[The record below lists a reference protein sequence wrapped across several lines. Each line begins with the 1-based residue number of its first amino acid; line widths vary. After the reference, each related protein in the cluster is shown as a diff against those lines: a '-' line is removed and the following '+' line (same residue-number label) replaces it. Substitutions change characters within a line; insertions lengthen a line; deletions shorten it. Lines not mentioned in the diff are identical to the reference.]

1 MGLIGN
7 LIKSERINQSM
18 KQNVLA
24 KGICSPS
31 YLCKIEN
38 NQVEPSI
45 EILQLLFNRL
55 NLTIDLINTS
65 TINNQNYR
73 DELFYIYQEVIQKR
87 TISYTK
93 EKLTYLRDNQSN
105 YLSKDLFFTFKL
117 IELYLLLIIVKD
129 PKDVELHI
137 AIISKNEKNFDRE
150 QAYLYEKCLGIYYY
164 KSNQLSAASE
174 ALHKAL
180 ENLPIGPFGNYEKAD
195 LTYMS
200 ALTKLA
206 SNQFIQS
213 IEFLEYPK
221 DFFMN
226 NVNFPRII
234 ECLLIEGIANQKL
247 KNLEKARDIYIKALR
262 MTENTMPNTSIAVI
276 YQNLGSVNSSLGYLE
291 ESLDYYFKS
300 YELKA
305 THEQQLITILSI
317 IQIYSK
323 LENYTAM
330 ETWINQGLALVE
342 NREIFKPYYYHF
354 KMYHHLFIQFGD
366 LKFINKALNYFE
378 HVNDSRHVYKYGLK
392 IAELFKQQQKYKLAA
407 HYYKRATF
415 NNNQSVRYWEDL

>member
-1 MGLIGN
+1 
-7 LIKSERINQSM
+7 M

-38 NQVEPSI
+38 NQVEPST
-45 EILQLLFNRL
+45 EILQLLFQRL
-55 NLTIDLINTS
+55 NIDIDLINKS
-65 TINNQNYR
+65 SINNHKYR
-73 DELFYIYQEVIQKR
+73 DELLFIYQEVIQKR
-87 TISYTK
+87 TFQFTK

-105 YLSKDLFFTFKL
+105 YFAKDQFFTFKL
-117 IELYLLLIIVKD
+117 IELYLLLILVKD

-137 AIISKNEKNFDRE
+137 DLLSKNEINFDRE
-150 QAYLYEKCLGIYYY
+150 QAYLYQKCLGIYYY
-164 KSNQLSAASE
+164 NSNQLSAASKSLDN
-174 ALHKAL
+174 ARK
-180 ENLPIGPFGNYEKAD
+180 NLPAGEFENYEKAD
-195 LTYMS
+195 LIYMA

-206 SNQFIQS
+206 NNQFIQS
-213 IEFLEYPK
+213 IELLEYPK
-221 DFFMN
+221 EFFMN
-226 NVNFPRII
+226 IINFPRII

-247 KNLEKARDIYIKALR
+247 KNLEKARNIYTKALKL
-262 MTENTMPNTSIAVI
+262 TENSMQNTSIAVI

-305 THEQQLITILSI
+305 THEKKLITILSI
-317 IQIYSK
+317 IQVYSK

-330 ETWINQGLALVE
+330 DTWINKGLELVE
-342 NREIFKPYYYHF
+342 NRENFKSYYYHF

-378 HVNDSRHVYKYGLK
+378 HENDSRHVYKYGIK
-392 IAELFKQQQKYKLAA
+392 IAELFKQQKKYKLATQ
-407 HYYKRATF
+407 YYERATF
-415 NNNQSVRYWEDL
+415 TNIQNVRYWEDL